1 MSCNSSEIRCEQFA
15 RRLIYLNAPNT
26 RDTMGEKNRARERE
40 RGVGSRALMYG
51 MLVPTYVHGR
61 VHRFKDRADQRSAA
75 ENGRKYENSS
85 ARRMETKA

>member
-1 MSCNSSEIRCEQFA
+1 MRAICKAVNLFKRAKYARHNGREKQSERK
-15 RRLIYLNAPNT
+15 
-26 RDTMGEKNRARERE
+26 GERE
-40 RGVGSRALMYG
+40 VGSRVLMYG

-61 VHRFKDRADQRSAA
+61 VHRFKDRTDQRSAA